1 MQISRKNEDTFL
13 IKSKEGMI
21 QISEKGVD
29 IDGLLFSGPGEYER
43 KGIFVEGIDPDGIGT
58 IFLVHSED
66 ITICYAAGINETL
79 SNEAVK
85 TLGDVDLLIISIG
98 GDKLDPKDA
107 EKSISTIDPRVII
120 LAHSTE
126 EVNAENSLDIKVE
139 KMDSYKLK
147 RSDLPSEDR
156 KLIVIG

>member
-1 MQISRKNEDTFL
+1 MQISRKNEDTFQ

-21 QISEKGVD
+21 QINEKGVE

-43 KGIFVEGIDPDGIGT
+43 KGVFVEGIDPDGIGT

-126 EVNAENSLDIKVE
+126 EVNAENSLGIKVE
-139 KMDSYKLK
+139 KMDCYKLK